1 MKRHLV
7 TFGCSWAYGEG
18 SGYTEGMTQEEYE
31 RIQHDPE
38 ICWKNGWRK
47 PVVEHFGFSHTN
59 LADYGSS
66 NDRQFR
72 LAKKYFSSRDFLKL
86 LSSGAKV
93 IVLWGTTS
101 VARYDFFLNDTKK
114 YEKLLLNNV
123 DSDLLRF
130 GTKQDLFTYALKK
143 FTYNEEI
150 RIRELELEIVHWNQF
165 FKLFNI
171 QNFWYDTLGSYDYR
185 LKPNNFFDI
194 QKESRSLVSVVA
206 EAHKKESNYYKV
218 RNTLKEKASQV
229 FDPKDDFTYGIDNG
243 VLNSYSYHPKSKY
256 YKAISE
262 YFIEKLEKEL

>member
-1 MKRHLV
+1 ML
-7 TFGCSWAYGEG
+7 SWAYGEG

-86 LSSGAKV
+86 LSSGTKV

-123 DSDLLRF
+123 DYDLLRF

-143 FTYNEEI
+143 YTYNEEI

-171 QNFWYDTLGSYDYR
+171 QNFWYDTLGSCDYR
-185 LKPNNFFDI
+185 VKPNNFFDI
-194 QKESRSLVSVVA
+194 QKDNRSLVSVVA

-229 FDPKDDFTYGIDNG
+229 FDPKDDFAYGIDNG
-243 VLNSYSYHPKSKY
+243 VLNSYSYHPKPKY